1 MNINITKTYASAI
14 LESKKYPNTIYYPI
28 DKDAVIIK
36 GRDVADN
43 KAIEELQESTV
54 KYPQFESFEQK
65 TDANVQGLKNSMT
78 TLGNLRVRNL
88 STDYIPNVC
97 NSPLILIAN
106 GVPSE
111 DNIPIDWN
119 TDIMGEWTGVP
130 MFIGQLYI
138 NKSVPS
144 SGLYYAKG
152 DNSIS
157 DWVNV

>member
-1 MNINITKTYASAI
+1 
-14 LESKKYPNTIYYPI
+14 
-28 DKDAVIIK
+28 
-36 GRDVADN
+36 
-43 KAIEELQESTV
+43 
-54 KYPQFESFEQK
+54 
-65 TDANVQGLKNSMT
+65 MT

-97 NSPLILIAN
+97 NSPLILIAD

-111 DNIPIDWN
+111 NNIPIGWN
-119 TDIMGEWTGVP
+119 TDTMGEWTGVP

-138 NKSVPS
+138 NKSVTS

-157 DWVNV
+157 DWINA